1 MAGNI
6 SKCLT
11 IFFLNT
17 ISSEFKKSLRFHDNV
32 VTELMITQKILR
44 ECDTGFFNFPGYNQ
58 HLQVDPFA
66 VQMYTEQGMEIL
78 LSHLKDN
85 HNTTLYL
92 DATRGIVSK
101 IPNQA
106 KKVLYY
112 ALVLPRDGSSKPP
125 LPVTEMLTNKHN
137 VPNISSWLLKF
148 VHSVSKLT
156 SVRVHRIEIDF
167 SWALIQSVL
176 VSFNK
181 ENVDTFLDRAHKI
194 CHFQLQRKDVK
205 RFTVVHICAAH
216 MVKTF
221 SNAARKHTT
230 DKGLHNF
237 AVFCFAL
244 FKNSITLHQAKAIF
258 LQMCF
263 VFLAEKNTPTVEAAV
278 VKLNN
283 YIKQIAVDV
292 EDDIFLKASIPAED
306 DIQMSKNTII
316 GRSQFTLEFLKVT
329 KESMNVLEKEERT
342 ISVETCETCGKTVET
357 CQSMPL
363 TQQNHLNQR

>member
-1 MAGNI
+1 
-6 SKCLT
+6 
-11 IFFLNT
+11 
-17 ISSEFKKSLRFHDNV
+17 
-32 VTELMITQKILR
+32 MITQKILR

-92 DATRGIVSK
+92 DATGGIVSK

-156 SVRVHRIEIDF
+156 SVRVHRIETDF

-181 ENVDTFLDRAHKI
+181 ENVDTFLDRTHKI
-194 CHFQLQRKDVK
+194 CHFQLQRKDVNCYC
-205 RFTVVHICAAH
+205 HCCAYLCCRH
-216 MVKTF
+216 GKNLFECSQKTY
-221 SNAARKHTT
+221 NRQRIAQLCCVLLCT
-230 DKGLHNF
+230 F
-237 AVFCFAL
+237 A
-244 FKNSITLHQAKAIF
+244 K
-258 LQMCF
+258 
-263 VFLAEKNTPTVEAAV
+263 
-278 VKLNN
+278 
-283 YIKQIAVDV
+283 
-292 EDDIFLKASIPAED
+292 
-306 DIQMSKNTII
+306 
-316 GRSQFTLEFLKVT
+316 
-329 KESMNVLEKEERT
+329 
-342 ISVETCETCGKTVET
+342 
-357 CQSMPL
+357 
-363 TQQNHLNQR
+363 

>member
-1 MAGNI
+1 
-6 SKCLT
+6 
-11 IFFLNT
+11 
-17 ISSEFKKSLRFHDNV
+17 
-32 VTELMITQKILR
+32 MITQKILR

-101 IPNQA
+101 YQI
-106 KKVLYY
+106 KLRKVLYY
-112 ALVLPRDGSSKPP
+112 ALVLPRDGSSKPL

-156 SVRVHRIEIDF
+156 SVRVNRIEIDF

-205 RFTVVHICAAH
+205 RFTVVHICAATH
-216 MVKTF
+216 GKNLF
-221 SNAARKHTT
+221 ECSQKHTT

-244 FKNSITLHQAKAIF
+244 LK
-258 LQMCF
+258 
-263 VFLAEKNTPTVEAAV
+263 
-278 VKLNN
+278 
-283 YIKQIAVDV
+283 IA
-292 EDDIFLKASIPAED
+292 
-306 DIQMSKNTII
+306 
-316 GRSQFTLEFLKVT
+316 
-329 KESMNVLEKEERT
+329 
-342 ISVETCETCGKTVET
+342 
-357 CQSMPL
+357 
-363 TQQNHLNQR
+363 

>member
-1 MAGNI
+1 
-6 SKCLT
+6 
-11 IFFLNT
+11 
-17 ISSEFKKSLRFHDNV
+17 
-32 VTELMITQKILR
+32 MITQKILR
-44 ECDTGFFNFPGYNQ
+44 ECDTGFFNCPGYMQ

-85 HNTTLYL
+85 HNTSLYL
-92 DATRGIVSK
+92 DATGGIVSK
-101 IPNQA
+101 IPYQA
-106 KKVLYY
+106 KKVLYC
-112 ALVLPRDGSSKPP
+112 ALVLPGDGSNKP
-125 LPVTEMLTNKHN
+125 LPVTEMLTNEHN

-156 SVRVHRIEIDF
+156 SVRVHRIETGF

-194 CHFQLQRKDVK
+194 CHFQLQWKDVK

-244 FKNSITLHQAKAIF
+244 LQNSITLQQAEAIF

-263 VFLAEKNTPTVEAAV
+263 VF
-278 VKLNN
+278 
-283 YIKQIAVDV
+283 
-292 EDDIFLKASIPAED
+292 F
-306 DIQMSKNTII
+306 
-316 GRSQFTLEFLKVT
+316 G
-329 KESMNVLEKEERT
+329 
-342 ISVETCETCGKTVET
+342 
-357 CQSMPL
+357 
-363 TQQNHLNQR
+363 

>member
-1 MAGNI
+1 MCKRRHAKEELKFRRTSYTRRGKISKALKNGISNFYYRKLSSTPTAELIAGHI

-11 IFFLNT
+11 KNVLKT

-32 VTELMITQKILR
+32 VMELMITQKILR
-44 ECDTGFFNFPGYNQ
+44 ECDTGFFNFPGYMQ

-85 HNTTLYL
+85 HNTSLYL
-92 DATRGIVSK
+92 DATGGIVSK

-106 KKVLYY
+106 KKVLYC
-112 ALVLPRDGSSKPP
+112 ALVLPGDGSNKPP
-125 LPVTEMLTNKHN
+125 LPVTEMLTNEHN

-156 SVRVHRIEIDF
+156 SVRVHRIETGF

-194 CHFQLQRKDVK
+194 CHFQLQWKDVK

-244 FKNSITLHQAKAIF
+244 LQNSITLQQAEAIF

-263 VFLAEKNTPTVEAAV
+263 VFLAFHPC
-278 VKLNN
+278 
-283 YIKQIAVDV
+283 
-292 EDDIFLKASIPAED
+292 
-306 DIQMSKNTII
+306 
-316 GRSQFTLEFLKVT
+316 R
-329 KESMNVLEKEERT
+329 R
-342 ISVETCETCGKTVET
+342 
-357 CQSMPL
+357 
-363 TQQNHLNQR
+363 

>member
-167 SWALIQSVL
+167 SWALCSCIVQ
-176 VSFNK
+176 
-181 ENVDTFLDRAHKI
+181 
-194 CHFQLQRKDVK
+194 QRK
-205 RFTVVHICAAH
+205 C
-216 MVKTF
+216 
-221 SNAARKHTT
+221 
-230 DKGLHNF
+230 
-237 AVFCFAL
+237 
-244 FKNSITLHQAKAIF
+244 
-258 LQMCF
+258 
-263 VFLAEKNTPTVEAAV
+263 
-278 VKLNN
+278 
-283 YIKQIAVDV
+283 
-292 EDDIFLKASIPAED
+292 
-306 DIQMSKNTII
+306 
-316 GRSQFTLEFLKVT
+316 
-329 KESMNVLEKEERT
+329 
-342 ISVETCETCGKTVET
+342 
-357 CQSMPL
+357 
-363 TQQNHLNQR
+363 